1 MALFAMT
8 MMLLGVFLSMI
19 SGLVCYVGAA
29 TVYDALDWLP
39 QSNLIL
45 ANPEVA
51 LAIGAFLIVTS
62 FICQP
67 SRLQ

>member
-1 MALFAMT
+1 MALFTMT
-8 MMLLGVFLSMI
+8 IMLLGVLLSMV

-29 TVYDALDWLP
+29 TVWDSLDWLP

-51 LAIGAFLIVTS
+51 LTIGAILIVTS
-62 FICQP
+62 IICQP